1 MVFFSKSTAR
11 IDLEKH
17 QTRLHYWGISLC
29 NFGESPLQFWVFLLY
44 TKQTRSFAKDYRE
57 RQHGLNVQD
66 INEIVNEKI
75 RLRKS
80 HLFVLKKADYTYK
93 YSVIRYPEGVL

>member
-1 MVFFSKSTAR
+1 MISMEAMQVTTKVLWTSINSTGQ
-11 IDLEKH
+11 I
-17 QTRLHYWGISLC
+17 
-29 NFGESPLQFWVFLLY
+29 LY
-44 TKQTRSFAKDYRE
+44 TIFKAIGTPFRTRSFAKDYSE